1 MTRCRKANLIWTVV
15 LNSIKA
21 IVEYHCVSSKDLR
34 MVKPS
39 FKSVPLQF
47 DFEIAGL
54 ASAKKWPEIQNIV
67 KEKCF

>member
-21 IVEYHCVSSKDLR
+21 IVEYHCVSSKDLS
-34 MVKPS
+34 MVKLS
-39 FKSVPLQF
+39 FKSVPLKF

-54 ASAKKWPEIQNIV
+54 ASAEKWREIQNMAG
-67 KEKCF
+67 EERF